1 MVVGLSLPARTLP
14 VCLGV
19 RTNAKDSTKMPELK
33 QKVAIITGGGQGIG
47 KQIALAFAHAG
58 AKLALAQRS
67 SGPLE
72 ATCVEIKGLGG
83 EAVGISANISAEAD
97 CTRLAQE
104 TVKKYGRIDI
114 LVNNAGLFG
123 VTKATTD
130 MSLAE
135 WNEVV
140 ESNLTGTWLMTR
152 AVLPVMVKQQSGNII
167 NIGSTAGRRGYTL
180 RAHYSAAKW
189 AIIGLTQTWAVEWGK
204 AGIRVNCVCPGAVQG
219 ERIERAIKARMETL
233 GTTYERAKQGLT
245 AGSPMGRMVSEE
257 EVARAVLFV
266 ASDLSAGMTGQSIN
280 VDVGAVMN

>member
-1 MVVGLSLPARTLP
+1 M
-14 VCLGV
+14 
-19 RTNAKDSTKMPELK
+19 EL
-33 QKVAIITGGGQGIG
+33 QEKVAIITGGGQGIG
-47 KQIALAFAHAG
+47 KQIAMAFARAG
-58 AKLALAQRS
+58 GKLTLVQRS
-67 SGPLE
+67 NGPLD
-72 ATCVEIKGLGG
+72 ATCAEIKALGG
-83 EAVGISANISAEAD
+83 EVIGISADISRETD
-97 CTRLAQE
+97 CNRLAEE
-104 TVKKYGRIDI
+104 TLKKYGRIDI

-123 VTKATTD
+123 VTKLTTD
-130 MSLAE
+130 MTLAE

-152 AVLPVMVKQQSGNII
+152 AVLPSMAKQQSGNII

-233 GTTYERAKQGLT
+233 GITYERAKQGLT

-257 EVARAVLFV
+257 EVARVVLFL
-266 ASDLSAGMTGQSIN
+266 ASDRSAGMTGQSIN